1 MKTSTVKF
9 SATTILTNDKE
20 VGTFSGTIY
29 SMLNYLENIGLNLSM
44 QKLYS
49 LKKDVVYLIE
59 GDNLNNLGCDFKH
72 RKEFTEM
79 RSNNL
84 HIHVRIKRETKVI
97 PYFNK

>member
-9 SATTILTNDKE
+9 SATTLLTDNKE

-29 SMLNYLENIGLNLSM
+29 SMLNYLENMGLNFSM

-49 LKKDVVYLIE
+49 LKKEVVYLIE
-59 GDNLNNLGCDFKH
+59 GDNLNNLGCDFKY

-79 RSNNL
+79 RKDDMPI
-84 HIHVRIKRETKVI
+84 HIRIKRLTTVV